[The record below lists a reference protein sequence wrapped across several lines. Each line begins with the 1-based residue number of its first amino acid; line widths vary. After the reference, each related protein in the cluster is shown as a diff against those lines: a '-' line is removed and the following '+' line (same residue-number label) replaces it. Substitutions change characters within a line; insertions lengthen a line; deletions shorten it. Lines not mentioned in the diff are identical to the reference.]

1 MSLNVVTEIS
11 SLKRGQTAT
20 LVRDGRLKKPLTQ
33 KELSDLAGISLRS
46 LQRIENA
53 EVLPRLYTWR
63 RLAEHINLD
72 LTYESQPSLVSAS
85 IVAVPIKPN
94 LPRKWIL
101 SISSLAVIV
110 LSFSAYV
117 IQSPTFPET
126 LFETLNM
133 VLVGCI
139 VYAAIIYRV
148 WK

>member
-1 MSLNVVTEIS
+1 MTRE
-11 SLKRGQTAT
+11 QTAM
-20 LVRDGRLKKPLTQ
+20 LVREGRLKKALTQ
-33 KELSDLAGISLRS
+33 KELSELAGISLRS
-46 LQRIENA
+46 LQRVENA
-53 EVLPRLYTWR
+53 EVLPRFYTWR
-63 RLAEHINLD
+63 RLAEHID
-72 LTYESQPSLVSAS
+72 LGLNREPQSSLVSKSMPA
-85 IVAVPIKPN
+85 IPIKTN

-133 VLVGCI
+133 VLVGCVI
-139 VYAAIIYRV
+139 YAAIIYRV

>member
-1 MSLNVVTEIS
+1 MSLNVITEMP
-11 SLKRGQTAT
+11 SLTREQMAI
-20 LVRDGRLKKPLTQ
+20 LVRNGRIKKSLTQ
-33 KELSDLAGISLRS
+33 KELSELAGISLRS

-63 RLAEHINLD
+63 QLAEHINLD
-72 LTYESQPSLVSAS
+72 LSHEFQQEPVSESITTIA
-85 IVAVPIKPN
+85 IKSS

-101 SISSLAVIV
+101 SVSSLVVIV

-133 VLVGCI
+133 VLAGCI
-139 VYAAIIYRV
+139 IYTIIIYKI

>member
-1 MSLNVVTEIS
+1 MSLNVITEIS
-11 SLKRGQTAT
+11 SLTRGQTAL
-20 LVRDGRLKKPLTQ
+20 LVRNGRLKKSLTQ
-33 KELSDLAGISLRS
+33 KELSELAGISLRS

-63 RLAEHINLD
+63 QLAEHINLD
-72 LTYESQPSLVSAS
+72 LNSKFQQEPVSESIATTL
-85 IVAVPIKPN
+85 IKSN

-101 SISSLAVIV
+101 SVSSLVVIV

-133 VLVGCI
+133 VLAGCI
-139 VYAAIIYRV
+139 IYAIIIYKV

>member
-1 MSLNVVTEIS
+1 MSLNVINGLS
-11 SLKRGQTAT
+11 SLTREQTAM
-20 LVRDGRLKKPLTQ
+20 LVREGRLKKALTQ
-33 KELSDLAGISLRS
+33 KELSGLAGISLRS

-53 EVLPRLYTWR
+53 EVLPRFYTWR
-63 RLAEHINLD
+63 RLAEHIDLD
-72 LTYESQPSLVSAS
+72 LTLEYQSSPVSESVPV
-85 IVAVPIKPN
+85 IPIKGN

-101 SISSLAVIV
+101 SISSLVVIV

-133 VLVGCI
+133 VLFGCI
-139 VYAAIIYRV
+139 IYAVIIYHV

>member
-1 MSLNVVTEIS
+1 MSSNVITEIS
-11 SLKRGQTAT
+11 SLKRGQTAM
-20 LVRDGRLKKPLTQ
+20 LVKNGRLKKTLTQ

-53 EVLPRLYTWR
+53 EVLPRVYTWR

-72 LTYESQPSLVSAS
+72 LSCESQHSLVSES
-85 IVAVPIKPN
+85 IAPIPIKPN

-139 VYAAIIYRV
+139 IYAIVLYKV

>member
-1 MSLNVVTEIS
+1 MSLNVITEIS
-11 SLKRGQTAT
+11 SLTREQTAT
-20 LVRDGRLKKPLTQ
+20 LVKNGRRKKALTQ

-53 EVLPRLYTWR
+53 EVLPRLYTRR

-72 LTYESQPSLVSAS
+72 LNYESQSSLLNELNPG
-85 IVAVPIKPN
+85 IPIKSN

-117 IQSPTFPET
+117 IQSPTFPEN

-133 VLVGCI
+133 VLAGCI
-139 VYAAIIYRV
+139 IYAVIIYSV

>member
-1 MSLNVVTEIS
+1 MTP
-11 SLKRGQTAT
+11 GQTAMM
-20 LVRDGRLKKPLTQ
+20 VRHGRLKKSLTQ
-33 KELSDLAGISLRS
+33 KELSGLAGISLRS

-72 LTYESQPSLVSAS
+72 LSHESQHALVSES
-85 IVAVPIKPN
+85 IDTVPVKPN

-101 SISSLAVIV
+101 SVSSLVVIV

-133 VLVGCI
+133 VFAGCVI
-139 VYAAIIYRV
+139 YAIIIYKV